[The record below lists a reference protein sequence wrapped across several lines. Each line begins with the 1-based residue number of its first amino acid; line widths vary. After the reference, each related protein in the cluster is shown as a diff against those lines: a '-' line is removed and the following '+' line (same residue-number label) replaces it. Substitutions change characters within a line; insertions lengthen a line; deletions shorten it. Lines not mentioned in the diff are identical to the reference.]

1 MKGKTFTFHGETWVV
16 ELVGG
21 VSCLCRDP
29 YGNLFPFTYTE
40 LMGALNAA

>member
-1 MKGKTFTFHGETWVV
+1 MKGKVFQFHGETWVI

-40 LMGALNAA
+40 LMENLNAA

>member
-1 MKGKTFTFHGETWVV
+1 MKGKTFTFHGEEWTV

-29 YGNLFPFTYTE
+29 YGNLFSFTYTE
-40 LMGALNAA
+40 LLENLNAA